1 VTGSARAP
9 MADSDSPMQRK
20 FRRLRPMPF
29 GVVFLP

>member
-1 VTGSARAP
+1 